1 APPNYATLENP
12 VYSPEKHL
20 NQSSESELQNVSH
33 STQDETA
40 FTLPTEPTTT
50 SENPPIENVD
60 PPSDSDGQPESP
72 TLALP
77 SEVIQSPNSDAD
89 ASPEQGT
96 EQLTMPSMSNQAA
109 AASTNHTTE
118 VRDAAATATANKPQ
132 SQSPSVAAPELALE
146 GFCAVTV
153 IHEDQ
158 WIEGDPKLSVIHLG
172 RLYLFAN
179 EEKRSIFLS
188 NPIQYTPVL
197 NEIDPVVFFEERRIV
212 PGKRE
217 WGMKDPVHQRMFFFA
232 DEASMNH
239 FYNQHERYTQSAIDL
254 MDEAIKQSH
263 PDS

>member
-1 APPNYATLENP
+1 MD
-12 VYSPEKHL
+12 
-20 NQSSESELQNVSH
+20 SSHSSASELESVSH

-40 FTLPTEPTTT
+40 FTLPTEPTAT
-50 SENPPIENVD
+50 SEDPLGENGA
-60 PPSDSDGQPESP
+60 PASESNGQPELP
-72 TLALP
+72 TLAAA
-77 SEVIQSPNSDAD
+77 ESPA
-89 ASPEQGT
+89 QGS
-96 EQLTMPSMSNQAA
+96 EQLTMPSVSDQATA
-109 AASTNHTTE
+109 GGVNHTTE
-118 VRDAAATATANKPQ
+118 VTGADTATANELQAP
-132 SQSPSVAAPELALE
+132 SPSVPAPELALE

-153 IHEDQ
+153 IREDQ

-179 EEKRSIFLS
+179 EEKRDIFLT

-239 FYNQHERYTQSAIDL
+239 FYKQHERYTQSAIDL
-254 MDEAIKQSH
+254 MEQAIKQSH